1 MVAADSIEKAHELLL
16 DVHQRL
22 RRSKRE
28 VTMPRSNFDISA
40 KSNYRA
46 AEFFAQGIAHD
57 TISLEKVEKGSLYPD
72 HVIFL
77 GSGLQLLDSSSILDQ
92 LERNQPDTLPKAL
105 IIPDQAV
112 LVHKQASR
120 GTDEMLLSLKEVGA
134 RLQTDDLVQK
144 LTFKDEAE
152 LLNWDA
158 EKYRQELARRNAS
171 A

>member
-1 MVAADSIEKAHELLL
+1 
-16 DVHQRL
+16 
-22 RRSKRE
+22 
-28 VTMPRSNFDISA
+28 
-40 KSNYRA
+40 
-46 AEFFAQGIAHD
+46 
-57 TISLEKVEKGSLYPD
+57 
-72 HVIFL
+72 
-77 GSGLQLLDSSSILDQ
+77 
-92 LERNQPDTLPKAL
+92 L

-120 GTDEMLLSLKEVGA
+120 GTDEMLLSLTEVGA
-134 RLQTDDLVQK
+134 RLQPDDLVQK